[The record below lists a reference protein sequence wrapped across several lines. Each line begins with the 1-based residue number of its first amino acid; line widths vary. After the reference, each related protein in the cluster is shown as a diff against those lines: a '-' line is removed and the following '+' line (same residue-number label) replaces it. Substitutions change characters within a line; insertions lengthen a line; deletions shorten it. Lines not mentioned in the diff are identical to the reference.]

1 MVLRFITRETR
12 KIAMT
17 DYDITQLKSSCLTA
31 AAFIGVTATVLAF
44 TFHMMIG

>member
-1 MVLRFITRETR
+1 MMSRFIVRETR
-12 KIAMT
+12 KITMT

-31 AAFIGVTATVLAF
+31 AAFIGVTAAVLAV